1 MKFSVWDYSQVKIA
15 QFNQQNPQLAIDP
28 TDIFIFTWFKG
39 FANKTR
45 AKTSKKDGSQAK
57 GMWCKTIDGVD
68 YFNVRYDAIIRD
80 FPILGVCNV
89 KSIQRRFDKYVEA
102 GIFEKT
108 IVHAGKKGNFTYFAF
123 TELFLSFEYDNDNPE
138 HKEQIKEENEAQK
151 AQPKTVSVDK
161 NVQTKTVSVDKNVQ
175 TKTVGV
181 DKNVQTKTVGV
192 DKNVQTKTVGVDKN
206 VQTLIYNPSI
216 SLNNPSTTSSNPD
229 KTNGTK
235 SYFDSNKKEEEDFSN
250 TLIKLFGYEPHFSPD
265 PMPQIKK
272 IMDSVNI
279 SGRFLGE
286 YCQWLYSKLK
296 PKCKNPANFIS
307 YFYKSCTAEV
317 YISEF
322 AYVKQQK
329 IKKQEEKLK
338 NQITCPVC
346 GRVHD
351 KNEFYCPN
359 EECCFPAEELE
370 NPSEIAKQKCLY
382 NLRKND
388 SAKFDEYQQL
398 LLLLNDEYP
407 IFTRISNKEKF
418 AEYKEKVKEL
428 DCKFLN
434 IKITA

>member
-138 HKEQIKEENEAQK
+138 HKEQIKEENEEQK
-151 AQPKTVSVDK
+151 A
-161 NVQTKTVSVDKNVQ
+161 QTKTVSVDKNVQ

-181 DKNVQTKTVGV
+181 DKNVQT
-192 DKNVQTKTVGVDKN
+192 
-206 VQTLIYNPSI
+206 LIYNPTI
-216 SLNNPSTTSSNPD
+216 SLNNSSTTSSNPD
-229 KTNGTK
+229 RTNGTK
-235 SYFDSNKKEEEDFSN
+235 SYFDSNKKEEEDFSK
-250 TLIKLFGYEPHFSPD
+250 TLIKLFGYEPHFSPN

-279 SGRFLGE
+279 SGRFLSE
-286 YCQWLYSKLK
+286 YCQWIYLKLK

-322 AYVKQQK
+322 AYVKQQE
-329 IKKQEEKLK
+329 IKQQEEKLK

-351 KNEFYCPN
+351 KNDFYCPN
-359 EECCFPAEELE
+359 EECRFPAEELE
-370 NPSEIAKQKCLY
+370 NPSEIAKQKSLY
-382 NLRKND
+382 DLRKND
-388 SAKFDEYQQL
+388 RAKFDEYQQL

-407 IFTRISNKEKF
+407 IFTIISNKEKF
-418 AEYKEKVKEL
+418 AEYNEKVKEL
-428 DCKFLN
+428 EKKFLN

>member
-138 HKEQIKEENEAQK
+138 HKEQIKEENETQK
-151 AQPKTVSVDK
+151 AQI
-161 NVQTKTVSVDKNVQ
+161 KTVSVDKNVQ

-192 DKNVQTKTVGVDKN
+192 DKNVH
-206 VQTLIYNPSI
+206 TLIFNPTI

-229 KTNGTK
+229 RTNGTK
-235 SYFDSNKKEEEDFSN
+235 TYFDSNKKEEEDFSK
-250 TLIKLFGYEPHFSPD
+250 TLIKLFGYEPHFSPN

-286 YCQWLYSKLK
+286 YCQWLYLKLK
-296 PKCKNPANFIS
+296 PKCKNPANFTS
-307 YFYKSCTAEV
+307 YFFKSCTAEV

-322 AYVKQQK
+322 AYIKQQE
-329 IKKQEEKLK
+329 IKQQEEKLK
-338 NQITCPVC
+338 NQITCPIC
-346 GRVHD
+346 GQVHD
-351 KNEFYCPN
+351 KNDFYCPN
-359 EECCFPAEELE
+359 EECRFPAEELE
-370 NPSEIAKQKCLY
+370 NTSEIVKQKSLY
-382 NLRKND
+382 DLRKND
-388 SAKFDEYQQL
+388 KAKFDEYQQL

-407 IFTRISNKEKF
+407 IFTRICNKEKF
-418 AEYKEKVKEL
+418 AEYNEKVKEL
-428 DCKFLN
+428 EKKFLN

>member
-138 HKEQIKEENEAQK
+138 HKEQIKEENEAHK
-151 AQPKTVSVDK
+151 AQTKTVSVDK

-175 TKTVGV
+175 T
-181 DKNVQTKTVGV
+181 
-192 DKNVQTKTVGVDKN
+192 
-206 VQTLIYNPSI
+206 LIYNPGI

-229 KTNGTK
+229 RTNGTK
-235 SYFDSNKKEEEDFSN
+235 SYFDSNKKEEEDFSK
-250 TLIKLFGYEPHFSPD
+250 TLIKLFGYEPHFSPN

-279 SGRFLGE
+279 SGRFLSE
-286 YCQWLYSKLK
+286 YCQWLYLKLK

-322 AYVKQQK
+322 AYVKQQE

-346 GRVHD
+346 GRIHD
-351 KNEFYCPN
+351 KNDFYCPN
-359 EECCFPAEELE
+359 EECRFPAEELE
-370 NPSEIAKQKCLY
+370 NPSEIAKQKSLY
-382 NLRKND
+382 DLRKND
-388 SAKFDEYQQL
+388 RAKFDEYQQL

-418 AEYKEKVKEL
+418 AEYNEKVKEL
-428 DCKFLN
+428 EKKFLN

>member
-138 HKEQIKEENEAQK
+138 HKEQIFEYDNDNPEHKEQIKEENETQK
-151 AQPKTVSVDK
+151 AQI
-161 NVQTKTVSVDKNVQ
+161 KTVSVDKNVQ

-192 DKNVQTKTVGVDKN
+192 DKNVH
-206 VQTLIYNPSI
+206 TLIFNPTI

-229 KTNGTK
+229 RTNGTK
-235 SYFDSNKKEEEDFSN
+235 TYFDSNKKEEEDFSK
-250 TLIKLFGYEPHFSPD
+250 TLIKLFGYEPHFSPN

-286 YCQWLYSKLK
+286 YCQWLYLKLK
-296 PKCKNPANFIS
+296 PKCKNPANFTS
-307 YFYKSCTAEV
+307 YFFKSCTAEV

-322 AYVKQQK
+322 AYIKQQE
-329 IKKQEEKLK
+329 IKQQEEKLK
-338 NQITCPVC
+338 NQITCPIC
-346 GRVHD
+346 GQVHD
-351 KNEFYCPN
+351 KNDFYCPN
-359 EECCFPAEELE
+359 EECRFPAEELE
-370 NPSEIAKQKCLY
+370 NASEIAKQKSLY
-382 NLRKND
+382 DLRKND
-388 SAKFDEYQQL
+388 RAKFDEYQQL

-418 AEYKEKVKEL
+418 AEYNEKVKEL
-428 DCKFLN
+428 EKKFLN

>member
-15 QFNQQNPQLAIDP
+15 QFNQHNPQLAIDP

-138 HKEQIKEENEAQK
+138 HKEQIKEENEVQK
-151 AQPKTVSVDK
+151 A
-161 NVQTKTVSVDKNVQ
+161 
-175 TKTVGV
+175 
-181 DKNVQTKTVGV
+181 QTKTVGV

-206 VQTLIYNPSI
+206 VQTLIYNPTI
-216 SLNNPSTTSSNPD
+216 SLNNPSTTSSNSD
-229 KTNGTK
+229 RTNGTK
-235 SYFDSNKKEEEDFSN
+235 SYFDSNKKEEEDFSK
-250 TLIKLFGYEPHFSPD
+250 TLIKLFGYEPHFSPN

-279 SGRFLGE
+279 SGRFLSE
-286 YCQWLYSKLK
+286 YCQWLYLKLK

-322 AYVKQQK
+322 AYVKQQE
-329 IKKQEEKLK
+329 IKKQEDKLK

-351 KNEFYCPN
+351 KNDFYCPN
-359 EECCFPAEELE
+359 EECRFPAEELD
-370 NPSEIAKQKCLY
+370 NPSEIAKQKSLY
-382 NLRKND
+382 DLRKND
-388 SAKFDEYQQL
+388 RAKFDEYQQL

-418 AEYKEKVKEL
+418 AEYNEKVKEL
-428 DCKFLN
+428 EKKFLN

>member
-138 HKEQIKEENEAQK
+138 HKEQIKEENETQK
-151 AQPKTVSVDK
+151 A
-161 NVQTKTVSVDKNVQ
+161 QTKTVSVDKNVQ
-175 TKTVGV
+175 SKTVS
-181 DKNVQTKTVGV
+181 
-192 DKNVQTKTVGVDKN
+192 VDKN
-206 VQTLIYNPSI
+206 VQTLIYNPGI

-229 KTNGTK
+229 RTNGTK
-235 SYFDSNKKEEEDFSN
+235 SYFDSNKKEEEDFSK
-250 TLIKLFGYEPHFSPD
+250 TLIKLFGYEPHFSPN

-279 SGRFLGE
+279 SGRFLSE
-286 YCQWLYSKLK
+286 YCQWLYLKLK

-322 AYVKQQK
+322 AYVKQQE

-346 GRVHD
+346 GRIHD
-351 KNEFYCPN
+351 KNDFYCPN
-359 EECCFPAEELE
+359 EECRFPAEELE
-370 NPSEIAKQKCLY
+370 NPSEIAKQKSLY
-382 NLRKND
+382 DLRKND
-388 SAKFDEYQQL
+388 RAKFDEYQQL

-418 AEYKEKVKEL
+418 AEYNEKVKEL
-428 DCKFLN
+428 EKKFLN

>member
-151 AQPKTVSVDK
+151 AQTKDVGMDK

-181 DKNVQTKTVGV
+181 DKNVQT
-192 DKNVQTKTVGVDKN
+192 
-206 VQTLIYNPSI
+206 LIYNPGI

-235 SYFDSNKKEEEDFSN
+235 SYFDSNKKEEEDFSK
-250 TLIKLFGYEPHFSPD
+250 TLIKLFGYEPHFSPN

-279 SGRFLGE
+279 SGRFLSE
-286 YCQWLYSKLK
+286 YCQWLYLKLK

-322 AYVKQQK
+322 AYVKQQE

-351 KNEFYCPN
+351 KKDFYCPN
-359 EECCFPAEELE
+359 EECRFSAEDLE
-370 NPSEIAKQKCLY
+370 NPSEIAKQKSLY
-382 NLRKND
+382 DLRKND
-388 SAKFDEYQQL
+388 RAKFDEYQQL

-418 AEYKEKVKEL
+418 AEYNEKVKEL
-428 DCKFLN
+428 EKKFLN

>member
-138 HKEQIKEENEAQK
+138 HKEQIKKENEEQK
-151 AQPKTVSVDK
+151 A
-161 NVQTKTVSVDKNVQ
+161 QTKTVSVDKNVQ

-181 DKNVQTKTVGV
+181 DKNVQT
-192 DKNVQTKTVGVDKN
+192 
-206 VQTLIYNPSI
+206 LIYNPTI

-229 KTNGTK
+229 RTNGTK
-235 SYFDSNKKEEEDFSN
+235 SYFDSNKKEEEDFSK
-250 TLIKLFGYEPHFSPD
+250 TLIKLFGYEPHFYPN

-279 SGRFLGE
+279 SGRFLSE
-286 YCQWLYSKLK
+286 YCQWLYLKLK

-322 AYVKQQK
+322 AYVKHQE
-329 IKKQEEKLK
+329 IKQQEEKLK

-346 GRVHD
+346 GRVHN
-351 KNEFYCPN
+351 KNDFYCPN
-359 EECCFPAEELE
+359 EECGFPAEELE
-370 NPSEIAKQKCLY
+370 NPSEIAKQKSLY
-382 NLRKND
+382 DLRKND
-388 SAKFDEYQQL
+388 RAKFDEYQQL

-407 IFTRISNKEKF
+407 IFTIISNKEKF
-418 AEYKEKVKEL
+418 AEYNEKVKEL
-428 DCKFLN
+428 EKKFLN

>member
-151 AQPKTVSVDK
+151 AQ
-161 NVQTKTVSVDKNVQ
+161 TKTVSVDKNVQ
-175 TKTVGV
+175 TKT
-181 DKNVQTKTVGV
+181 D
-192 DKNVQTKTVGVDKN
+192 GVDKN
-206 VQTLIYNPSI
+206 VQTLIYNPTI

-229 KTNGTK
+229 RTNGTK
-235 SYFDSNKKEEEDFSN
+235 PYFDSNKKEEEDFSK
-250 TLIKLFGYEPHFSPD
+250 TLIKLFGYEPHFSPN

-279 SGRFLGE
+279 SGRFLSE

-322 AYVKQQK
+322 AYVKQQE
-329 IKKQEEKLK
+329 IKKQEEKIK

-346 GRVHD
+346 GRIHD
-351 KNEFYCPN
+351 KNDFYCPN
-359 EECCFPAEELE
+359 DECRFPAEELE
-370 NPSEIAKQKCLY
+370 NPSEIAKQKSLY
-382 NLRKND
+382 DLRKND
-388 SAKFDEYQQL
+388 RAKFDEYQQL

-407 IFTRISNKEKF
+407 IFTIISNKEKF
-418 AEYKEKVKEL
+418 AEYNKKVKEL
-428 DCKFLN
+428 EKKFLN

>member
-151 AQPKTVSVDK
+151 AQTKTVSVDK

-175 TKTVGV
+175 T
-181 DKNVQTKTVGV
+181 
-192 DKNVQTKTVGVDKN
+192 
-206 VQTLIYNPSI
+206 LIYNPGI

-229 KTNGTK
+229 RTNGTK

-250 TLIKLFGYEPHFSPD
+250 TLIKLFGYEPHFSPN

-322 AYVKQQK
+322 AYVKQQE

-351 KNEFYCPN
+351 KNDFYCPN
-359 EECCFPAEELE
+359 EECSFPAEELE

-388 SAKFDEYQQL
+388 TAKFDEYQQL

-434 IKITA
+434 IKFTA

>member
-151 AQPKTVSVDK
+151 AQTKTVSMDK

-181 DKNVQTKTVGV
+181 DKNVQT
-192 DKNVQTKTVGVDKN
+192 
-206 VQTLIYNPSI
+206 LIYNPTI

-229 KTNGTK
+229 RTNGTK
-235 SYFDSNKKEEEDFSN
+235 SYFDSNKKEEEDFSK
-250 TLIKLFGYEPHFSPD
+250 TLIKLFGYEPHFSPN
-265 PMPQIKK
+265 PLPQIKK

-279 SGRFLGE
+279 SGRFLSE
-286 YCQWLYSKLK
+286 YCQWLYLKLK
-296 PKCKNPANFIS
+296 PRCKNPANFIS

-322 AYVKQQK
+322 AYVKQQE

-351 KNEFYCPN
+351 KNDFYCPN

-370 NPSEIAKQKCLY
+370 NPSKIAKQKSLY
-382 NLRKND
+382 DLRKND
-388 SAKFDEYQQL
+388 RAKFDEYQQL

-418 AEYKEKVKEL
+418 AEYNEKVKEL
-428 DCKFLN
+428 EKKFLN

>member
-15 QFNQQNPQLAIDP
+15 QFNQHNPQLAIDP

-138 HKEQIKEENEAQK
+138 HKEQIKEENEVQK
-151 AQPKTVSVDK
+151 AQI
-161 NVQTKTVSVDKNVQ
+161 
-175 TKTVGV
+175 
-181 DKNVQTKTVGV
+181 KTVGV

-206 VQTLIYNPSI
+206 VQTLIYNPTI
-216 SLNNPSTTSSNPD
+216 SLNNPSTTSSNSD
-229 KTNGTK
+229 RTNGTK
-235 SYFDSNKKEEEDFSN
+235 SYFDSNKKEEEDFSK
-250 TLIKLFGYEPHFSPD
+250 TLIKLFGYEPHFSPN

-279 SGRFLGE
+279 SGRFLSE
-286 YCQWLYSKLK
+286 YCQWLYLKLK

-322 AYVKQQK
+322 AYVKQQE
-329 IKKQEEKLK
+329 IKKQEDKLK

-351 KNEFYCPN
+351 KNDFYCPN
-359 EECCFPAEELE
+359 EECRFPAEELD
-370 NPSEIAKQKCLY
+370 NPSEIAKQKSLY
-382 NLRKND
+382 DLRKND
-388 SAKFDEYQQL
+388 RAKFDEYQQL

-418 AEYKEKVKEL
+418 AEYNEKVKEL
-428 DCKFLN
+428 EKKFLN

>member
-151 AQPKTVSVDK
+151 AQ
-161 NVQTKTVSVDKNVQ
+161 TKTVSVDKNVQ
-175 TKTVGV
+175 T
-181 DKNVQTKTVGV
+181 
-192 DKNVQTKTVGVDKN
+192 
-206 VQTLIYNPSI
+206 LIYNPGI

-229 KTNGTK
+229 RTNGTK

-250 TLIKLFGYEPHFSPD
+250 TLIKLFGYEPHFSPN

-322 AYVKQQK
+322 AYVKQQE

-351 KNEFYCPN
+351 KNDFYCPN
-359 EECCFPAEELE
+359 EECSFPAEELE

-388 SAKFDEYQQL
+388 TAKFDEYQQL

-434 IKITA
+434 IKFTA

>member
-1 MKFSVWDYSQVKIA
+1 M
-15 QFNQQNPQLAIDP
+15 
-28 TDIFIFTWFKG
+28 
-39 FANKTR
+39 
-45 AKTSKKDGSQAK
+45 
-57 GMWCKTIDGVD
+57 
-68 YFNVRYDAIIRD
+68 
-80 FPILGVCNV
+80 
-89 KSIQRRFDKYVEA
+89 
-102 GIFEKT
+102 
-108 IVHAGKKGNFTYFAF
+108 
-123 TELFLSFEYDNDNPE
+123 
-138 HKEQIKEENEAQK
+138 
-151 AQPKTVSVDK
+151 
-161 NVQTKTVSVDKNVQ
+161 
-175 TKTVGV
+175 
-181 DKNVQTKTVGV
+181 

-351 KNEFYCPN
+351 QNEFYCPN

>member
-151 AQPKTVSVDK
+151 AQ
-161 NVQTKTVSVDKNVQ
+161 TKTVSVDKNVQ

-181 DKNVQTKTVGV
+181 DKNVQTKTVS
-192 DKNVQTKTVGVDKN
+192 VDKN
-206 VQTLIYNPSI
+206 VQTLIYNPDI

-229 KTNGTK
+229 RTNGTK
-235 SYFDSNKKEEEDFSN
+235 SYFDSNKKEEEDFSK
-250 TLIKLFGYEPHFSPD
+250 TLIKLFGYEPHFSPN

-279 SGRFLGE
+279 SGRFLSE
-286 YCQWLYSKLK
+286 YCQWLYLKLK

-322 AYVKQQK
+322 AYVKQQE

-346 GRVHD
+346 GRIHD
-351 KNEFYCPN
+351 KNDFYCPN
-359 EECCFPAEELE
+359 DECRFPAEELE
-370 NPSEIAKQKCLY
+370 NPSEIANQKSLY
-382 NLRKND
+382 DLRKND
-388 SAKFDEYQQL
+388 RAKFDEYQQL

-418 AEYKEKVKEL
+418 AEYNEKVKEL
-428 DCKFLN
+428 EKKFLN

>member
-89 KSIQRRFDKYVEA
+89 KSIQRRFNKYVEA

-138 HKEQIKEENEAQK
+138 HKEQIKEENETQK
-151 AQPKTVSVDK
+151 AQTKTVSVDK

-175 TKTVGV
+175 TKTVS
-181 DKNVQTKTVGV
+181 
-192 DKNVQTKTVGVDKN
+192 VDKN
-206 VQTLIYNPSI
+206 VQTLIYNPGI

-229 KTNGTK
+229 RTNGTK
-235 SYFDSNKKEEEDFSN
+235 SYFDSNKKEEEDFSK
-250 TLIKLFGYEPHFSPD
+250 TLIKLFGYEPHFSPN

-279 SGRFLGE
+279 SGRFLSE
-286 YCQWLYSKLK
+286 YCQWLYLKLK

-322 AYVKQQK
+322 AYVKQQE
-329 IKKQEEKLK
+329 IKKQEEKIK

-346 GRVHD
+346 GQVHD
-351 KNEFYCPN
+351 KNDFYCPN
-359 EECCFPAEELE
+359 EECRFPAEELE
-370 NPSEIAKQKCLY
+370 NASEIAKQKSLY
-382 NLRKND
+382 DLRKND
-388 SAKFDEYQQL
+388 RAKFDEYQQL

-418 AEYKEKVKEL
+418 AEYNEKVKEL
-428 DCKFLN
+428 EKKFLN

>member
-89 KSIQRRFDKYVEA
+89 KSIQRRFNKYVEA

-138 HKEQIKEENEAQK
+138 HKEQIKDENEAQK
-151 AQPKTVSVDK
+151 A
-161 NVQTKTVSVDKNVQ
+161 Q

-181 DKNVQTKTVGV
+181 DKNVQI
-192 DKNVQTKTVGVDKN
+192 KTVGVDKN
-206 VQTLIYNPSI
+206 VQTLIYNPGI

-229 KTNGTK
+229 RTNGSK
-235 SYFDSNKKEEEDFSN
+235 SYFDSNKKEEEDFSK
-250 TLIKLFGYEPHFSPD
+250 TLIKLFGYEPHFSPN

-286 YCQWLYSKLK
+286 YCQWLYFKLK

-322 AYVKQQK
+322 AYVKLQE

-359 EECCFPAEELE
+359 EECRFPAEELE
-370 NPSEIAKQKCLY
+370 NPSEIEKQKSLY
-382 NLRKND
+382 DLRKND
-388 SAKFDEYQQL
+388 RAKFDEYQQL

-418 AEYKEKVKEL
+418 AEYNEKVKEL
-428 DCKFLN
+428 EKKFLN

>member
-161 NVQTKTVSVDKNVQ
+161 NVQTKTVS
-175 TKTVGV
+175 V

>member
-138 HKEQIKEENEAQK
+138 HKEQIKEENEEQK
-151 AQPKTVSVDK
+151 A
-161 NVQTKTVSVDKNVQ
+161 QTKTVSVDKNVQ

-181 DKNVQTKTVGV
+181 DKNVQT
-192 DKNVQTKTVGVDKN
+192 
-206 VQTLIYNPSI
+206 LIYNPTI

-229 KTNGTK
+229 RTNGTK
-235 SYFDSNKKEEEDFSN
+235 SYFDSNKKEEEDFSK
-250 TLIKLFGYEPHFSPD
+250 TLIKLFGYEPHFSPN

-279 SGRFLGE
+279 SGRFLSE
-286 YCQWLYSKLK
+286 YCQWLYLKLK

-322 AYVKQQK
+322 AYVKQQE
-329 IKKQEEKLK
+329 IKQQEEKLK

-351 KNEFYCPN
+351 KNDFYCPN
-359 EECCFPAEELE
+359 EECRFQAEELE
-370 NPSEIAKQKCLY
+370 NPSEIAKQKSLY
-382 NLRKND
+382 DLRKND
-388 SAKFDEYQQL
+388 RAKFDEYQQL

-418 AEYKEKVKEL
+418 AEYAEKVKEL
-428 DCKFLN
+428 EKKFLN

>member
-138 HKEQIKEENEAQK
+138 HKEQIKKEKETQK
-151 AQPKTVSVDK
+151 A
-161 NVQTKTVSVDKNVQ
+161 QTKTVGVDKSVQ

-181 DKNVQTKTVGV
+181 DKS
-192 DKNVQTKTVGVDKN
+192 
-206 VQTLIYNPSI
+206 VQTLIYNPTI

-229 KTNGTK
+229 RTNGTK
-235 SYFDSNKKEEEDFSN
+235 SYFDSNKKEEEEFSK
-250 TLIKLFGYEPHFSPD
+250 TLIKLFGYEPHFSPN

-279 SGRFLGE
+279 SGRFLSE
-286 YCQWLYSKLK
+286 YCKWLYLKLK

-322 AYVKQQK
+322 AYVKQQE

-351 KNEFYCPN
+351 KNDFYCPN
-359 EECCFPAEELE
+359 EECRFPAEELE
-370 NPSEIAKQKCLY
+370 NPSEIAKQKSLY
-382 NLRKND
+382 DLRKND
-388 SAKFDEYQQL
+388 RAKFDEYQQL

-418 AEYKEKVKEL
+418 AEYNEKVKEL
-428 DCKFLN
+428 EKKFLN

>member
-89 KSIQRRFDKYVEA
+89 KSIQRRFNKYVEA

-138 HKEQIKEENEAQK
+138 HKEQIKEENETQK
-151 AQPKTVSVDK
+151 AQTKTVSVDK

-175 TKTVGV
+175 T
-181 DKNVQTKTVGV
+181 
-192 DKNVQTKTVGVDKN
+192 
-206 VQTLIYNPSI
+206 LIYNPGI

-229 KTNGTK
+229 RTNGTK
-235 SYFDSNKKEEEDFSN
+235 SYFDSNKKEEEDFSK
-250 TLIKLFGYEPHFSPD
+250 TLIKLFGYEPHFSPN

-279 SGRFLGE
+279 SGRFLSE
-286 YCQWLYSKLK
+286 YCQWLYLKLK

-322 AYVKQQK
+322 AYVKQQE
-329 IKKQEEKLK
+329 IKKQEEKIK

-346 GRVHD
+346 GRIHD
-351 KNEFYCPN
+351 KNDFYCPN
-359 EECCFPAEELE
+359 EECRFPAEELE
-370 NPSEIAKQKCLY
+370 NPSEIAKQRSLY
-382 NLRKND
+382 DLRKND
-388 SAKFDEYQQL
+388 RAKFDEYQQL

-407 IFTRISNKEKF
+407 IFTRICNKEKF
-418 AEYKEKVKEL
+418 AEYNEKVKEL
-428 DCKFLN
+428 EKKFLN

>member
-138 HKEQIKEENEAQK
+138 HKEQIKEENEEQK
-151 AQPKTVSVDK
+151 A
-161 NVQTKTVSVDKNVQ
+161 QTKTVSVDKNVQ

-181 DKNVQTKTVGV
+181 DKNVQTKI
-192 DKNVQTKTVGVDKN
+192 VGVDKN
-206 VQTLIYNPSI
+206 VQTLIYNPTI

-229 KTNGTK
+229 RTNGTK
-235 SYFDSNKKEEEDFSN
+235 SYFDSNKKEEEDFSK
-250 TLIKLFGYEPHFSPD
+250 TLIKLFGYEPHFSPN

-279 SGRFLGE
+279 SGRFLSE
-286 YCQWLYSKLK
+286 YCQWLYLKLK

-322 AYVKQQK
+322 AYVKQQE
-329 IKKQEEKLK
+329 IKQQEEKLK

-346 GRVHD
+346 GRVHN
-351 KNEFYCPN
+351 KNDFYCPN
-359 EECCFPAEELE
+359 EECRFPAEELE
-370 NPSEIAKQKCLY
+370 NPSEIAKQKSLY
-382 NLRKND
+382 DLRKND
-388 SAKFDEYQQL
+388 RAKFDEYQQL

-418 AEYKEKVKEL
+418 AEYAEKVKEL
-428 DCKFLN
+428 EKKFLN

>member
-151 AQPKTVSVDK
+151 AQ
-161 NVQTKTVSVDKNVQ
+161 TKTVSVDKNVQ

-181 DKNVQTKTVGV
+181 DKNVQT
-192 DKNVQTKTVGVDKN
+192 
-206 VQTLIYNPSI
+206 LIYNPTI

-229 KTNGTK
+229 RTNGTK
-235 SYFDSNKKEEEDFSN
+235 SYFDSNKKEEEDFSK
-250 TLIKLFGYEPHFSPD
+250 TLIKLFGYEPHFSPN
-265 PMPQIKK
+265 PLPQIKK

-279 SGRFLGE
+279 SGRFLSE
-286 YCQWLYSKLK
+286 YCQWLYLKLK
-296 PKCKNPANFIS
+296 PRCKNPANFIS

-322 AYVKQQK
+322 AYVKQQE
-329 IKKQEEKLK
+329 IKKQEEKIK

-346 GRVHD
+346 GRIHD
-351 KNEFYCPN
+351 KNDFYCPN
-359 EECCFPAEELE
+359 DECRFPAEELE
-370 NPSEIAKQKCLY
+370 NPSEIAKQKSLY
-382 NLRKND
+382 DLRKND
-388 SAKFDEYQQL
+388 RAKFDEYQQL

-418 AEYKEKVKEL
+418 AEYNEKVKEL
-428 DCKFLN
+428 EKKFLN

>member
-89 KSIQRRFDKYVEA
+89 KSIQRRFNKYVEA

-138 HKEQIKEENEAQK
+138 HKEQIKEENETQK
-151 AQPKTVSVDK
+151 AQTKTVSVDK

-175 TKTVGV
+175 T
-181 DKNVQTKTVGV
+181 
-192 DKNVQTKTVGVDKN
+192 
-206 VQTLIYNPSI
+206 LIYNPGI

-229 KTNGTK
+229 RTNGTK
-235 SYFDSNKKEEEDFSN
+235 SYFDSNKKEEEDFSK
-250 TLIKLFGYEPHFSPD
+250 TLIKLFGYEPHFSPN

-279 SGRFLGE
+279 SGRFLSE
-286 YCQWLYSKLK
+286 YCQWLYLKLK

-322 AYVKQQK
+322 AYVKQQE
-329 IKKQEEKLK
+329 IKKQEEKIK

-346 GRVHD
+346 GQVHD
-351 KNEFYCPN
+351 KNDFYCPN
-359 EECCFPAEELE
+359 EECRFPAEELE
-370 NPSEIAKQKCLY
+370 NASEIAKQKSLY
-382 NLRKND
+382 DLRKND
-388 SAKFDEYQQL
+388 RAKFDEYQQL

-418 AEYKEKVKEL
+418 AEYNEKVKEL
-428 DCKFLN
+428 EKKFLN

>member
-151 AQPKTVSVDK
+151 AQ
-161 NVQTKTVSVDKNVQ
+161 TKTVSVDKNVQ
-175 TKTVGV
+175 T
-181 DKNVQTKTVGV
+181 
-192 DKNVQTKTVGVDKN
+192 
-206 VQTLIYNPSI
+206 LIYNPGI

-229 KTNGTK
+229 RTNGTK
-235 SYFDSNKKEEEDFSN
+235 SYFDSNKKEEEDFSK
-250 TLIKLFGYEPHFSPD
+250 TLIKLFGYEPHFSPN

-286 YCQWLYSKLK
+286 YCQWLYLKLK
-296 PKCKNPANFIS
+296 PKCKNPANFTS
-307 YFYKSCTAEV
+307 YFFKSCTAEV

-322 AYVKQQK
+322 AYIKQQE
-329 IKKQEEKLK
+329 IKQQEEKLK
-338 NQITCPVC
+338 NQITCPIC
-346 GRVHD
+346 GQVHD
-351 KNEFYCPN
+351 KNDFYCPN
-359 EECCFPAEELE
+359 EECRFPAEELE
-370 NPSEIAKQKCLY
+370 NASEIAKQKSLY
-382 NLRKND
+382 DLRKND
-388 SAKFDEYQQL
+388 RAKFDEYQQL

-418 AEYKEKVKEL
+418 AEYNEKVKEL
-428 DCKFLN
+428 EKKFLN

>member
-15 QFNQQNPQLAIDP
+15 QFNQQNPHLAIDP

-138 HKEQIKEENEAQK
+138 HKEQIKEENEEQK
-151 AQPKTVSVDK
+151 A
-161 NVQTKTVSVDKNVQ
+161 QTKTVSVDKNVQ

-181 DKNVQTKTVGV
+181 DKNVQT
-192 DKNVQTKTVGVDKN
+192 
-206 VQTLIYNPSI
+206 LIYNPTI

-229 KTNGTK
+229 RTNGTK
-235 SYFDSNKKEEEDFSN
+235 SYFDSNKKEEEDFSK
-250 TLIKLFGYEPHFSPD
+250 TLIKLFGYEPHFSPN

-279 SGRFLGE
+279 SSRFLSE
-286 YCQWLYSKLK
+286 YCQWLYLKLK

-322 AYVKQQK
+322 AYVKQQE

-351 KNEFYCPN
+351 KNDFYCPN
-359 EECCFPAEELE
+359 EECRFPAEELE
-370 NPSEIAKQKCLY
+370 NPSEIAKQKSLY
-382 NLRKND
+382 DLRKND
-388 SAKFDEYQQL
+388 RAKFDEYQQL

-418 AEYKEKVKEL
+418 AEYNEKVKEL
-428 DCKFLN
+428 EKKFLS

>member
-151 AQPKTVSVDK
+151 AQ
-161 NVQTKTVSVDKNVQ
+161 TKTVSVDKNVQ

-181 DKNVQTKTVGV
+181 DKNVQTKTVS
-192 DKNVQTKTVGVDKN
+192 VDKN
-206 VQTLIYNPSI
+206 VQTLIYNPDI

-229 KTNGTK
+229 RTNGTK
-235 SYFDSNKKEEEDFSN
+235 SYFDSNKKEEDFSK
-250 TLIKLFGYEPHFSPD
+250 TLIKLFGYEPHFSPN

-279 SGRFLGE
+279 SGRFLSE
-286 YCQWLYSKLK
+286 YCQWLYLKLK

-322 AYVKQQK
+322 AYVKQQE

-346 GRVHD
+346 GRIHD
-351 KNEFYCPN
+351 KNDFYCPN
-359 EECCFPAEELE
+359 EECRFPAEELE
-370 NPSEIAKQKCLY
+370 NSSEIAKQKSLY
-382 NLRKND
+382 DLRKND
-388 SAKFDEYQQL
+388 RAKFDEYQQL

-418 AEYKEKVKEL
+418 AEYNEKVKEL
-428 DCKFLN
+428 EKKFLN